1 MGKTPIKF
9 FNPNF
14 LFKLILVCLAISLII
29 YFGTLS
35 LFVRPASD
43 DFWIY
48 YEFKEHGFL
57 GFFDYYPYNLRF
69 TSLSVFG
76 LMASFSY
83 SFEHFEQLITYYFVI
98 LFSAMYFAVY
108 RFLKTL
114 FNRLNILLHQT
125 KIHILSI
132 LLFYALYFGTSN
144 AIEVWFW
151 FIGSSVYLVS
161 TLFFILSV
169 TELIK
174 IGTVNYKP
182 YKAYLF
188 FLVFSG
194 TSENFALA
202 AFTVLILLCLKFNY
216 LRKQLFPIIML
227 LLILPMIN
235 IARNGYYNRHLE
247 SARHY
252 QSASFKIF
260 YPEEIAFDF
269 SAKQLFLPLILFLLF
284 YVAQTV
290 EKQKIIDSIS
300 LFYHKNRSFLIFL
313 ILAFLTTC
321 FLPLLIVFRSLG
333 PSRAWMAGNVLTICT
348 LFILLFVI
356 WNQRRIIN
364 NTYTTQV
371 LFISCFL
378 ILFGLLNVYSFRQI
392 SKAKAYASAFD
403 TLVANVKKVKHL
415 DRNYLLSKPLP
426 DSGVIAYSSF
436 SKLASNDTS
445 LSSYYFC
452 KVLNRNSLIVLP

>member
-1 MGKTPIKF
+1 MGKAPIKF
-9 FNPNF
+9 LNPNF
-14 LFKLILVCLAISLII
+14 LFKLVLVCLAISLII

-57 GFFDYYPYNLRF
+57 GFFEYYPYNLRL
-69 TSLSVFG
+69 TSFSIFG

-83 SFEHFEQLITYYFVI
+83 SFEHFEQLITYYFVL

-151 FIGSSVYLVS
+151 FIGSSVYLVAS
-161 TLFFILSV
+161 LFFILSV

-290 EKQKIIDSIS
+290 ERQKIIDSIT

-333 PSRAWMAGNVLTICT
+333 PSRAWMAGNVLMICT
-348 LFILLFVI
+348 LFILLFII

-371 LFISCFL
+371 LFIACFL

-403 TLVANVKKVKHL
+403 TLVVNVKKVKHL
-415 DRNYLLSKPLP
+415 HRNYLLSKPLP

>member
-1 MGKTPIKF
+1 LGKAPIKF
-9 FNPNF
+9 LNPSF
-14 LFKLILVCLAISLII
+14 LFKLVLVCLAISLVI

-48 YEFKEHGFL
+48 YEFKKHGFL
-57 GFFDYYPYNLRF
+57 GFFEYYPYNLRL
-69 TSLSVFG
+69 TSLSIFG

-83 SFEHFEQLITYYFVI
+83 SFEHFEQLITYYFVL

-114 FNRLNILLHQT
+114 FNRFNILLHQT

-151 FIGSSVYLVS
+151 FIGSSVYLAA
-161 TLFFILSV
+161 TLFFILSI

-174 IGTVNYKP
+174 IGTANYKP
-182 YKAYLF
+182 YKVYLF

-202 AFTVLILLCLKFNY
+202 TFTVLILLCLKFNY
-216 LRKQLFPIIML
+216 LRKPLFPIIML
-227 LLILPMIN
+227 LLILPLLN

-247 SARHY
+247 SSRHY
-252 QSASFKIF
+252 QLSSFKIF
-260 YPEEIAFDF
+260 YPEETNFDF

-290 EKQKIIDSIS
+290 KRQKIIDSIS
-300 LFYHKNRSFLIFL
+300 LFYYKNRSFLIFIIFAYL
-313 ILAFLTTC
+313 ITS

-333 PSRAWMAGNVLTICT
+333 PSRAWMAGNVLTIST
-348 LFILLFVI
+348 LFILLFII

-364 NTYTTQV
+364 NTYTTKA
-371 LFISCFL
+371 LFIGCFL
-378 ILFGLLNVYSFRQI
+378 ILFVLLNVYSFQQI
-392 SKAKAYASAFD
+392 SRAKTYASAFD
-403 TLVANVKKVKHL
+403 TLVVNVKKVKHL

-426 DSGVIAYSSF
+426 DSGVISYSSF
-436 SKLASNDTS
+436 SKLASKDTS
-445 LSSYYFC
+445 LTSYYFC